1 MTLTLGYRR
10 NTENT
15 KNLHGVALPALLM
28 SGALAYSAILGG
40 LVNYSAARDL
50 TVSAFELS
58 HTAEQEAA
66 WAVPAEAKAD
76 TATILDARFP
86 RVYLNEDAQILGSDQ
101 MLAAAIGE
109 AGKREMV
116 YMMGKGE
123 EFSMVLLE
131 NGTEGYIR
139 TSSLSG
145 SLAEI
150 FDACNQTK
158 WIANDSAAILAAPA
172 ADAAVAAEALYN
184 EEVTITGTNDLQY
197 WQVRY
202 GDVYGYI
209 DHDALMDEMYVEP
222 EPEPEPVIQAPAY
235 TAPQANPAWNGQ
247 PLTRSAGVIYG
258 PSGKETYYNL
268 NMSGVIA
275 LMQAAGYNYNY
286 WVRSDG
292 VKMYG
297 DYVMVACGFQVRPR
311 GTIVESS
318 LGTAICADTGT
329 FSYTDPY
336 QIDIAVDW

>member
-10 NTENT
+10 NTENR
-15 KNLHGVALPALLM
+15 NGLHGVKLPVIMM
-28 SGALAYSAILGG
+28 SGAIAYSALLGG

-58 HTAEQEAA
+58 RTAEQEAA
-66 WAVPAEAKAD
+66 YAVPADIKAD
-76 TATILDARFP
+76 TATILDSRFP
-86 RVYLNEDAQILGSDQ
+86 RVYLNEDAQVLGSDR
-101 MLAAAIGE
+101 MLAAAIGN
-109 AGKREMV
+109 AAKRNLV
-116 YMMGKGE
+116 YLMDQGD
-123 EFSMVLLE
+123 EFSLVLME
-131 NGTEGYIR
+131 DGTEGYIR

-150 FDACNQTK
+150 FDACSETK
-158 WIANDSAAILAAPA
+158 WIANDSAYILASPS

-202 GDVYGYI
+202 GDVNGYI
-209 DHDALMDEMYVEP
+209 DRDALMDEMYVEP
-222 EPEPEPVIQAPAY
+222 EPEPEPVIETPAY

-275 LMQAAGYNYNY
+275 LMQAAGYNYEY